1 MPARFVSPSYMLV
14 YQSCGGDRFQ
24 MKSARSRSFTKL
36 VLGLLLTAL
45 FISAFPHGRASA
57 AFSLAQERRASR
69 RSTAREKSAAVR
81 PRLVLL
87 IVVDQFRYDYLTR
100 FGDLFVGN
108 GIRRLLRQGASW
120 TETNYD
126 HMPTYTAPGHAVLM
140 TGAWPSQT
148 GIIANDW
155 YEQSTGRKVKAVT
168 DESTSMLAGKPG
180 EKGYS
185 PQRLLC
191 STVGDELRLADNDR
205 SKVIGISAKYRSA
218 ILPVGRRANAAYWS
232 SDDTGNMISSTYYFN
247 QLPDWVT
254 RFNNRRLA
262 DSWFGARWDRLLPE
276 AEYLK
281 RAGKD
286 DVPWENL
293 DKTSNDTNFF
303 PHIVTGGAAKPSRP
317 FYKAL
322 VYTPFSNDLLV
333 AFAEEAITNEKL
345 GDDDDTDLLSVS
357 FSANDYA
364 GHRFGPNSQ
373 EAMDMS
379 LRVDRQIGTLLDF
392 VDARVGLQNTIVIF
406 TTDHGA
412 SPVPEL
418 AALQNLPGRRLA
430 KADLLRLV
438 EDGLKAK
445 YGRKDR
451 PATDYIRTFS
461 HGQETEEGLLNGNF
475 YLNHAALKRDG
486 INLDECER
494 VVGELAMQMPG
505 AARFFTRAQL
515 ENERISAG
523 DDVARRVLHGFYPQ
537 RSGDV
542 VIVFEPYSI
551 LFDPPDDPTDP
562 FGSATHGS
570 PYSYDTHVP
579 LIIMGR
585 GFRPGKYTQAAT
597 PADLAPT
604 LAQVLNVQAPSCSVG
619 RVLGEALSKIERN
632 NQRTRSSIIR

>member
-1 MPARFVSPSYMLV
+1 
-14 YQSCGGDRFQ
+14 
-24 MKSARSRSFTKL
+24 MKSARPGRFPS
-36 VLGLLLTAL
+36 LTLAAL
-45 FISAFPHGRASA
+45 FVVLFAFVISWAQRPLRRPGNRDENA
-57 AFSLAQERRASR
+57 AQ
-69 RSTAREKSAAVR
+69 R

-100 FGDLFVGN
+100 YGDLFGQK
-108 GIRRLLRQGASW
+108 GIGRLLREGASW

-126 HMPTYTAPGHAVLM
+126 HIPTYTAPGHSVLM

-155 YEQSTGRKVKAVT
+155 YEQSTGRKVKSIT
-168 DESTSMLAGKPG
+168 DDSTSMLAGKPG

-185 PQRLLC
+185 PRRLLC

-205 SKVIGISAKYRSA
+205 SKVVGISAKNRSA
-218 ILPVGRRANAAYWS
+218 ILPVGRRANAAYWF
-232 SDDTGNMISSTYYFN
+232 SDDTGNMTSSTYYFD
-247 QLPDWVT
+247 QMPAWVT
-254 RFNNRRLA
+254 RFNSRRMA
-262 DSWFGARWDRLLPE
+262 DGWFGARWERLLPE

-303 PHIVTGGAAKPSRP
+303 PHIITGGAAKPSRF

-322 VYTPFSNDLLV
+322 VYSPFSNDLLV
-333 AFAEEAITNEKL
+333 AFTEEAITNEEL
-345 GDDDDTDLLSVS
+345 GNDTDTDVLSLS

-373 EAMDMS
+373 EAMDMT

-392 VDARVGLQNTIVIF
+392 VDARIGLQNTIVIF
-406 TTDHGA
+406 TADHGA

-418 AALQNLPGRRLA
+418 AALQKLPGRRWQ
-430 KADLLRLV
+430 KADMLKLV

-451 PATDYIRTFS
+451 PAADYIRTFS
-461 HGQETEEGLLNGNF
+461 NKQEAEEGLLNGNF
-475 YLNHAALKRDG
+475 YLNRAALQRDG
-486 INLDECER
+486 IDLDECER

-505 AARFFTRAQL
+505 AARFFTRTQL
-515 ENERISAG
+515 ENGRISAG

-542 VIVFEPYSI
+542 VVVFEPYSI
-551 LFDPPDDPTDP
+551 LFDPPDDSTDP
-562 FGSATHGS
+562 LSSATHGS

-585 GFRPGKYTQAAT
+585 GFRPDKYWQAAT

-604 LAQVLNVQAPSCSVG
+604 LAHVLNVQAPSCSIG
-619 RVLGEALSKIERN
+619 RVLAEALGNSQ
-632 NQRTRSSIIR
+632 QRKTSIIR